1 MMVSFDYKTAVTTLH
16 ELRKSGE
23 RKSDLVVTL
32 GENLIHQGYAGKLGD
47 EVWAV
52 YEQIFI
58 AALDLGNDTLAT
70 KCLENLDKRFPE
82 SPRVKIL
89 KGMKLEAEDNLDA
102 ALSMYENIL
111 QDDDANVAAIKRR
124 IAVYKAKG
132 QDQQAIEALTKY
144 LDAFYSDAESWL
156 ELSALYLSFHLYQQA
171 GFCLEEL
178 ILLQPQNHFYHL
190 KYAEILYTSDNIT
203 VALKEFCRVV
213 ELCEDNVRALLGIKL
228 CTSRL
233 LNLPT
238 SAITSSASS
247 STNSSFSLDMKTIS
261 DLNGLAKERLSIIY
275 SKNQRGGNSANE
287 IKIVI
292 SDWLVR

>member
-1 MMVSFDYKTAVTTLH
+1 MMVSFDYDSAVTTLH
-16 ELRKSGE
+16 ELRRSGE
-23 RKSDLVVTL
+23 RKSDLVVSL
-32 GENLIHQGYAGKLGD
+32 GENLISQSYTNKLGD

-58 AALDLGNDTLAT
+58 AALDLGNDKLAI

-89 KGMKLEAEDNLDA
+89 KGMKLEAEDKLDD
-102 ALSMYENIL
+102 ALALYDVIL
-111 QDDDANVAAIKRR
+111 QDDDANISASKRR

-132 QDQQAIEALTKY
+132 QDQQAIEALTRY
-144 LDAFYSDAESWL
+144 LDAFYNDVESWL
-156 ELSALYLSFHLYQQA
+156 ELSALYLNYHLYQQA

-213 ELCEDNVRALLGIKL
+213 ELCEDNVRALCGIKL

-233 LNLPT
+233 LNLPI
-238 SAITSSASS
+238 SAATS
-247 STNSSFSLDMKTIS
+247 STNSSPFDMKTIS
-261 DLNGLAKERLSIIY
+261 DLNDLAIERLSTIY
-275 SKNQRGGNSANE
+275 SKNQRGTNSSNE
-287 IKIVI
+287 IKSVI
-292 SDWLVR
+292 IDWLK

>member
-1 MMVSFDYKTAVTTLH
+1 MMVSFDYKSAVTTLH

-58 AALDLGNDTLAT
+58 AALDLGNDQLAI

-89 KGMKLEAEDNLDA
+89 KGMKLEAEDKLDA
-102 ALSMYENIL
+102 ALALYEDIL
-111 QDDDANVAAIKRR
+111 KDDDANIAAIKRR
-124 IAVYKAKG
+124 IAVFKAKG
-132 QDQQAIEALTKY
+132 QDQQAIEALTRY
-144 LDAFYSDAESWL
+144 LDAFYSDSESWL
-156 ELSALYLSFHLYQQA
+156 ELSALYLNFHLYQQA

-203 VALKEFCRVV
+203 MSLKEFCRVV
-213 ELCEDNVRALLGIKL
+213 ELCEDNVRALCGIKL

-233 LNLPT
+233 LNLPI
-238 SAITSSASS
+238 SAITSSSS
-247 STNSSFSLDMKTIS
+247 STNSPFDMKTIS
-261 DLNGLAKERLSIIY
+261 DLNALAVERLSTIY
-275 SKNQRGGNSANE
+275 SKKRRGGSSANE
-287 IKIVI
+287 IT
-292 SDWLVR
+292 DWLNNLS